1 MTANAGKPI
10 VLVSSNACL
19 FESFFDSEQASRLSQ
34 LTDWRRNPAQT
45 VTPAWRRALRDA
57 EALITTWDS
66 PRFFPEELVNWAPR
80 LGLIAHC
87 GGTVKTRFAP
97 SLFDRLVITN
107 APQPMARHVAELAV
121 TFLLYLARDVDRYRE
136 QLRHPSSAI
145 YRQLHLSGG
154 GEQTILGGEVGMIG
168 FGRIGRA
175 IHDLLVPFG
184 TRLLV
189 HDPYVNST
197 ATLPLVRFAPLE
209 EVLAGSRFLILAA
222 GLTPETAGL
231 LNRKRLALLP
241 RDAAIINVA
250 RGGII
255 DMNALTPL
263 VLRGRVRCALD
274 VTDPLEPLPLRHPLR
289 RAKGAIL
296 TPHVGAISRSI
307 RHEMTTVV
315 LSDVERFFSGA
326 PVENRVTSSMLDR
339 MT

>member
-1 MTANAGKPI
+1 M
-10 VLVSSNACL
+10 
-19 FESFFDSEQASRLSQ
+19 
-34 LTDWRRNPAQT
+34 
-45 VTPAWRRALRDA
+45 TPAWRRALRDA

-175 IHDLLVPFG
+175 ILQGCPLMPTLLVKNIDHLATFDDARRELTDG
-184 TRLLV
+184 ALLV
-189 HDPYVNST
+189 RDNVIAAVGTTAELAKLAGKPAYVVLNAMPPRASQ
-197 ATLPLVRFAPLE
+197 
-209 EVLAGSRFLILAA
+209 VLA
-222 GLTPETAGL
+222 
-231 LNRKRLALLP
+231 
-241 RDAAIINVA
+241 DAREA
-250 RGGII
+250 
-255 DMNALTPL
+255 
-263 VLRGRVRCALD
+263 
-274 VTDPLEPLPLRHPLR
+274 
-289 RAKGAIL
+289 
-296 TPHVGAISRSI
+296 
-307 RHEMTTVV
+307 
-315 LSDVERFFSGA
+315 
-326 PVENRVTSSMLDR
+326 
-339 MT
+339 